1 MTTRKPEDKRVYK
14 HGYTTSAGVLIA
26 LVLLILIAK
35 FG

>member
-1 MTTRKPEDKRVYK
+1 MTTRKPEDKRIYQ
-14 HGYTTSAGVLIA
+14 HGFTTITGVLIA